1 MDLDDAVPY
10 RLAFALADQLRE
22 ADSQNH
28 PGRWRSNPA
37 AGGTV
42 EAIVAEVLG
51 RLQVSDRD
59 CAKLVR

>member
-1 MDLDDAVPY
+1 MDLDDAELY
-10 RLAFALADQLRE
+10 RPAFALADLLRE

-51 RLQVSDRD
+51 RLQVFDRG